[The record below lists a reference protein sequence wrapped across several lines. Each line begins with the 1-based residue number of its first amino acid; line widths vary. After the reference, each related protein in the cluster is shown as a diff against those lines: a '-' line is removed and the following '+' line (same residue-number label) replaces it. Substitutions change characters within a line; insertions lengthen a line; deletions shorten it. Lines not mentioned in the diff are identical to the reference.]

1 MYSIKTKILTAVFV
15 IVTLMTVQSM
25 KKLQIPDKNTFKM
38 DKIFFKMPKQ
48 IFCFRDPPKMSRAL
62 ELKLGGPRSLGI

>member
-1 MYSIKTKILTAVFV
+1 
-15 IVTLMTVQSM
+15 MTVQSM

-38 DKIFFKMPKQ
+38 DEIFFKMPKR

-62 ELKLGGPRSLGI
+62 ELKLGGPWGLGI